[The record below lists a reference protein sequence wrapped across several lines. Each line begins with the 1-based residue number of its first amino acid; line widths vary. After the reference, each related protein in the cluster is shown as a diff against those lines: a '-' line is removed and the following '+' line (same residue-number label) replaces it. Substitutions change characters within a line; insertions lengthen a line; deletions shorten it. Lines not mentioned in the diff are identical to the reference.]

1 MIPETGETDEV
12 SPSSRGG
19 EGHQVEPG
27 RPSEFTRGAGR
38 TRKSERWSSLG
49 REPERQEL
57 HSQNSK
63 TLQRAP
69 SPQFAECWPAS
80 AHDETTRGQEEN
92 HREGLQRAAA
102 SAHTG
107 PAILRAD
114 KLEPLSFIPHQ
125 LVVGRWRRDAV
136 GVCISRCKLLYMGW
150 INTILLYST
159 GSYINIL

>member
-1 MIPETGETDEV
+1 MQGRAIKQSRAGPL
-12 SPSSRGG
+12 SSREVLGG
-19 EGHQVEPG
+19 
-27 RPSEFTRGAGR
+27 RGSQ
-38 TRKSERWSSLG
+38 KRWSSLG

-57 HSQNSK
+57 HRQHSK

-107 PAILRAD
+107 PAILCAE
-114 KLEPLSFIPHQ
+114 KLEPLSFIPYQ
-125 LVVGRWRRDAV
+125 LGVGGWRRDAG

-150 INTILLYST
+150 INMILLYST